1 MLRLYILVLIAEFS
15 KLISGIEI
23 KKRPTIV
30 GLSFDLLDMLD
41 RIIILSMLDMRLRQ
55 AICLTQQDLQR

>member
-23 KKRPTIV
+23 KERPTIV

-41 RIIILSMLDMRLRQ
+41 RIIILSMLGMRLRQ

>member
-23 KKRPTIV
+23 KKDRQIV